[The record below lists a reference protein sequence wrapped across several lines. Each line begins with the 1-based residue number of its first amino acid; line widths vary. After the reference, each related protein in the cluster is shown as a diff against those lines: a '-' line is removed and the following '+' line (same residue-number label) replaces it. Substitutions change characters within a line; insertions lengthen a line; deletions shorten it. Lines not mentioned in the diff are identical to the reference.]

1 MASLFGAPCTRRHR
15 IRSVLRTK
23 HVYGLQSGWNVI
35 DEKRWQRRETKQH
48 FTKWHHT
55 SWFVA
60 DDCSWPM
67 SHACSK
73 CMMNIT
79 CLIVGGLCRPL
90 LDRFAVIIST
100 ASRCRWCV
108 VCDLVTARFV
118 RWLCACLSVCL
129 SVYIFGI
136 GIMSRLSWLTP
147 AFDCICIVSRT
158 SKQRSSSPSAWQL
171 ASLPQTVI
179 LSRPLYIRCRFG
191 ARFTKYLTTILR
203 LSYDNAKV
211 TIDLRRT
218 SRRNL
223 QNILQW
229 MESVL

>member
-1 MASLFGAPCTRRHR
+1 MFHEVVWQHMQDVTGFLTTALLQIYQGNFQWKKLKSFKIWQNYGHEYVASLFGAPCIRRHR

-100 ASRCRWCV
+100 ASRCRWCI
-108 VCDLVTARFV
+108 VCDLATARFV

-136 GIMSRLSWLTP
+136 GIM
-147 AFDCICIVSRT
+147 C
-158 SKQRSSSPSAWQL
+158 
-171 ASLPQTVI
+171 
-179 LSRPLYIRCRFG
+179 
-191 ARFTKYLTTILR
+191 
-203 LSYDNAKV
+203 
-211 TIDLRRT
+211 
-218 SRRNL
+218 
-223 QNILQW
+223 
-229 MESVL
+229 

>member
-1 MASLFGAPCTRRHR
+1 MKKKLKSFQIWQNYGHEYVASLFGAPCIRRHR

-55 SWFVA
+55 SSFVA

-100 ASRCRWCV
+100 ASRCRWCI

-129 SVYIFGI
+129 SVY
-136 GIMSRLSWLTP
+136 MLVYLCVWQSEWLFAVP
-147 AFDCICIVSRT
+147 
-158 SKQRSSSPSAWQL
+158 
-171 ASLPQTVI
+171 
-179 LSRPLYIRCRFG
+179 RCRQAVHPVQRHCAKLHIWRRAFQQCEWRCRG
-191 ARFTKYLTTILR
+191 LHPSTACQRPTVGLV
-203 LSYDNAKV
+203 LSVFY
-211 TIDLRRT
+211 T
-218 SRRNL
+218 
-223 QNILQW
+223 QW
-229 MESVL
+229 ITVYTALKF